1 MDLLVWFGM
10 KRCAI
15 RQAIH
20 IKKVQDWARNYEGRR
35 PKLGQKRCKIGLSIL
50 MKKGAQFSTKL
61 NFQKGAQSDKSISF

>member
-50 MKKGAQFSTKL
+50 LKNSAKLRTKFT
-61 NFQKGAQSDKSISF
+61 FQKDAQLDKSMT